1 MEICVSKPIH
11 FPKKKRVGCFAN
23 HYNNQL
29 FSINPGDNKTSR
41 KTDCKKVSHLIATFV
56 AGYDSSVNFMT
67 DSHHHK
73 NTEQGWMALES
84 VLVSLLL

>member
-1 MEICVSKPIH
+1 MKYFECKASVACGDMSFKANSLSK
-11 FPKKKRVGCFAN
+11 KQKKRVGCFAN

-41 KTDCKKVSHLIATFV
+41 KTDCKKISHLIATFV

-73 NTEQGWMALES
+73 NTEQG
-84 VLVSLLL
+84 